1 MCWRAIIKIREED
14 IIEVVEGMS
23 IELEGDE

>member
-1 MCWRAIIKIREED
+1 MCWRTIIKIREED